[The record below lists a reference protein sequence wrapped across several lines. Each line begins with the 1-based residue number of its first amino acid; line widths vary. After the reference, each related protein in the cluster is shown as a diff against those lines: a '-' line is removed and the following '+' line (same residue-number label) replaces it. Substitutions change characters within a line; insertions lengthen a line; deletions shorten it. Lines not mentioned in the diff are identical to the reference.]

1 MSIDAFFTKV
11 RTYVDLSATAA
22 LAWSSLLRPRRYANE
37 GLSLR
42 KRATLAK
49 ASCAGSI
56 LLLVATATLSV
67 AASPPRD
74 PAQSYDT
81 YGSWFVA
88 CDNALTC
95 IAKGFRDSYQGSEI
109 RIERDAGP
117 RGSLVASISATHGFA
132 LGDVRIDGRP
142 AGLAGPAWKITTS
155 DGETTATTDNL
166 GAIRALVQK
175 LRNASKVTLGED
187 DEVPLDGF
195 AAAMLRLDDRQQRVG
210 GVTALLR
217 PGEKPASQVPAP
229 PALPRIPNHPVRARL
244 AAGEEQRL
252 THAVRAN
259 QKALFEK
266 EGCEETPQAPE
277 AHALDDS
284 QALVLIPCIMG
295 AYQGS
300 SLAFIAPR
308 RGGAARRLIAPTPYL
323 GNGSDRADAAYFT
336 EGAFDPETGTLSMAA
351 KGRGLADCGMSA
363 SWIWDGRSFQLS
375 EMTLQ
380 QSCGG
385 IEPGDWPTLFRSVR

>member
-1 MSIDAFFTKV
+1 M
-11 RTYVDLSATAA
+11 ATT
-22 LAWSSLLRPRRYANE
+22 AWS
-37 GLSLR
+37 
-42 KRATLAK
+42 
-49 ASCAGSI
+49 
-56 LLLVATATLSV
+56 
-67 AASPPRD
+67 AASSPPPD
-74 PAQSYDT
+74 PIQSYDT
-81 YGSWFVA
+81 YGSWLVA
-88 CDNALTC
+88 CDNALSC
-95 IAKGFRDSYQGSEI
+95 IAKGFRDTYQGSEI

-117 RGSLVASISATHGFA
+117 RGSLIASISATHKFA
-132 LGDVRIDGRP
+132 LADARIDGQP
-142 AGLAGPAWKITTS
+142 AGLAGPVWEITTS
-155 DGETTATTDNL
+155 DGETTATTDDL
-166 GAIRALVQK
+166 EEIRAVVLK
-175 LRNASKVTLGED
+175 LRNASKVMLGED

-195 AAAMLRLDDRQQRVG
+195 AAAVLRLDDRQHRVG

-217 PGEKPASQVPAP
+217 TGKEPASQVPAP
-229 PALPRIPNHPVRARL
+229 PALPRIPNHPVRATL

-252 THAVRAN
+252 IQAVRAK
-259 QKALFEK
+259 QEALFEK
-266 EGCEETPQAPE
+266 EGCEETPEMPE

-300 SLAFIAPR
+300 SLAFVAPR
-308 RGGAARRLIAPTPYL
+308 HGGAARRLIAPTPYL
-323 GNGSDRADAAYFT
+323 GNGSDRSDAAYFT
-336 EGAFDPETGTLSMAA
+336 EGNFDPKTGTLIMAA

>member
-1 MSIDAFFTKV
+1 MT
-11 RTYVDLSATAA
+11 
-22 LAWSSLLRPRRYANE
+22 
-37 GLSLR
+37 
-42 KRATLAK
+42 K

-56 LLLVATATLSV
+56 LPLLATAILSV

-74 PAQSYDT
+74 TVQSYDT

-88 CDNALTC
+88 CDNTLTC
-95 IAKGFRDSYQGSEI
+95 ITKGFPDRYQGSEI

-117 RGSLVASISATHGFA
+117 RGSLSASISATHKFA
-132 LGDVRIDGRP
+132 LTDIRIDGQP
-142 AGLAGPAWKITTS
+142 AGLAGPAWEITTS
-155 DGETTATTDNL
+155 DDETTATTDNL
-166 GAIRALVQK
+166 EVIRALVLK
-175 LRNASKVTLGED
+175 LRSASKVTLAEG

-195 AAAMLRLDDRQQRVG
+195 AAAILRLDDRQHRGG

-217 PGEKPASQVPAP
+217 TGEKPASQVPAP
-229 PALPRIPNHPVRARL
+229 PALPRIPNRPVL
-244 AAGEEQRL
+244 ASFATGEEQRL
-252 THAVRAN
+252 IRAVRAN

-266 EGCEETPQAPE
+266 EGCGETPEMPE

-323 GNGSDRADAAYFT
+323 SNGSDRSDAAYFT
-336 EGAFDPETGTLSMAA
+336 EGAFDAKTGTLSMAA
-351 KGRGLADCGMSA
+351 KGRGLADCGVSA
-363 SWIWDGRSFQLS
+363 SWIWDGRSFLLS

-385 IEPGDWPTLFRSVR
+385 IEPGDWPILFRSVR